1 MRLARRTDVKPP
13 PRMGSIGNNRA
24 MAKIGRLPRGVGPVG
39 IALTA
44 FDLWT
49 RLSPAQRRQLMRIT
63 RQHGP
68 AVARA
73 AAKAARDR
81 RAKPKP

>member
-1 MRLARRTDVKPP
+1 
-13 PRMGSIGNNRA
+13 MGA

-49 RLSPAQRRQLMRIT
+49 RLSPAQRRQLMQLT
-63 RQHGP
+63 RKHGP
-68 AVARA
+68 TVARA
-73 AAKAARDR
+73 VAKSASAR
-81 RAKPKP
+81 RARPKRQ

>member
-1 MRLARRTDVKPP
+1 
-13 PRMGSIGNNRA
+13 
-24 MAKIGRLPRGVGPVG
+24 MAKLGRLPRGVGPVG

-49 RLSPAQRRQLMRIT
+49 RLSPAQRRQLVRVT

-68 AVARA
+68 TVARA
-73 AAKAARDR
+73 AAKAARAR
-81 RAKPKP
+81 RTRPKP

>member
-1 MRLARRTDVKPP
+1 
-13 PRMGSIGNNRA
+13 MGA

-49 RLSPAQRRQLMRIT
+49 RLSPAQRRQLMRLT
-63 RQHGP
+63 RKHGP
-68 AVARA
+68 TVARGRRQERERS
-73 AAKAARDR
+73 ARQ
-81 RAKPKP
+81 AEALISL